1 MRPKRRRQWHSTPV
15 WAIATAAL
23 AFLEMIRLLASASFS
38 NGNSSISEGALLAH
52 TTRIGADLRTGEDG
66 EAGLMRCGW
75 RLQASQMLTFIAMAL
90 LFFGVVTPLAI
101 ILRVAG
107 RDRLQ
112 LRHQPQKASYWMI
125 RQSSGERPNTVTR
138 AV

>member
-1 MRPKRRRQWHSTPV
+1 
-15 WAIATAAL
+15 
-23 AFLEMIRLLASASFS
+23 
-38 NGNSSISEGALLAH
+38 
-52 TTRIGADLRTGEDG
+52 
-66 EAGLMRCGW
+66 
-75 RLQASQMLTFIAMAL
+75 MLTFIAIAL

-112 LRHQPQKASYWMI
+112 LRRQPEKASYWVI
-125 RQSSGERPNTVTR
+125 RQSSGERLNTVTR

>member
-1 MRPKRRRQWHSTPV
+1 MRPKRRRQWRSTLV
-15 WAIATAAL
+15 GAIATAAL
-23 AFLEMIRLLASASFS
+23 AFWGMIQLLASAGFS
-38 NGNSSISEGALLAH
+38 NRNSSISEGALLAH

-66 EAGLMRCGW
+66 KAGLMRCGW

-112 LRHQPQKASYWMI
+112 LRRQPEKASYWVI
-125 RQSSGERPNTVTR
+125 RQSSGGCPNLVTR
-138 AV
+138 AA